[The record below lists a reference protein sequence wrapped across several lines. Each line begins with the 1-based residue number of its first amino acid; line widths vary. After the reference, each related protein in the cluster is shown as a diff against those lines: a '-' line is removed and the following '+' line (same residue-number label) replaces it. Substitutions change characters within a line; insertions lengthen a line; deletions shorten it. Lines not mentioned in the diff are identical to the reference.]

1 MEIGTNMRTAVD
13 QCYINPWNSQKIEFS
28 IVEPQYCQPNFI
40 GETTTYNP
48 ELCIVEGIF
57 SASTSLLSPTSIVQQ
72 KTHNSILVSEK
83 LETIIRKLS
92 LSKKGLCKIL
102 DVSRP
107 SLYSWLNNSAEP
119 EKENINMVNNLYWMI
134 EKSGVD
140 APLFRGYVENPVN
153 GYNESLLEILEKQSF
168 MENPQEVSDLIKK
181 ISYLSNERQRKIND
195 HKITEDGLAD
205 ASKDLILE
213 DNLNSL

>member
-1 MEIGTNMRTAVD
+1 MRTAVD

-28 IVEPQYCQPNFI
+28 IVEPQHCQPNFI
-40 GETTTYNP
+40 DETNTCNP
-48 ELCIVEGIF
+48 TFCIVDSFF
-57 SASTSLLSPTSIVQQ
+57 SASTSLLSPASIVQQ
-72 KTHNSILVSEK
+72 ETQDSILVSEK
-83 LETIIRKLS
+83 LKTIIRKLS

-107 SLYSWLNNSAEP
+107 SLYNWLNNSAEP
-119 EKENINMVNNLYWMI
+119 EKENLSMVNNLYLMI

-140 APLFRGYVENPVN
+140 EPLFRGYVENPVN
-153 GYNESLLEILEKQSF
+153 GYNESLLEILEKHVF

-181 ISYLSNERQRKIND
+181 ISYLSKERQKKIND

-205 ASKDLILE
+205 ASRDLILE